1 MSQVVAKPLPII
13 ASRWSSGAHSQGNF
27 VFTMRGNIDFT
38 TIQKFEHFLTKPFL
52 SGCQLCPN
60 QGWTKLLAHSIPVF
74 NNKDTASGP
83 DDLLDEVWTMTGLQ
97 EVYFSSPPHWVK
109 PVQSM
114 TSCYSSLTF
123 AFSDPNG
130 LITRNLMDTK
140 QALFGKQ
147 VTIERWV
154 NKPPLMQC
162 SRCHTLGHNAASP
175 ACHLL

>member
-1 MSQVVAKPLPII
+1 MSQAVAKPLPII
-13 ASRWSSGAHSQGNF
+13 VGRWSSGTCSQGNF

-38 TIQKFEHFLTKPFL
+38 TIQKFEHFLTKPFPG
-52 SGCQLCPN
+52 GCQLCPN
-60 QGWTKLLAHSIPVF
+60 QGWTKLLAHGILVL
-74 NNKDTASGP
+74 NNEDTALGP
-83 DDLLDEVWTMTGLQ
+83 DNLLDEVQMMTGLQ

-109 PVQSM
+109 LVQSM
-114 TSCYSSLTF
+114 TYYSSLMF
-123 AFSDPNG
+123 AFSDPDG

-154 NKPPLMQC
+154 DKPPLMQC

-175 ACHLL
+175 VCHLP